1 MILSELTLMNP
12 DNLTQII
19 QKGFH
24 LTLGATSFFMETLQ
38 NSSKRDENLNKL
50 NSDFNQL
57 TEEWAQRGE
66 RTEREARN
74 FVDTILNQQNCQ
86 VNTDSINVPYT
97 PVSDFVQSDIQ
108 RDLLELTQEVADLRA
123 ALQQSQKSDSQN

>member
-12 DNLTQII
+12 DDLTQII

-50 NSDFNQL
+50 NSDFHQL

-66 RTEREARN
+66 MTEREARN
-74 FVDTILNQQNCQ
+74 FVDTILNQQNSQ
-86 VNTDSINVPYT
+86 VNTDSINVPST

>member
-1 MILSELTLMNP
+1 MNP

-66 RTEREARN
+66 MTEREARN
-74 FVDTILNQQNCQ
+74 FVDTILNQQNSQ
-86 VNTDSINVPYT
+86 VNTDSINVPST

-123 ALQQSQKSDSQN
+123 ALQQSQKSDSQD

>member
-1 MILSELTLMNP
+1 MNP

-74 FVDTILNQQNCQ
+74 FVDTILNQQNSQ
-86 VNTDSINVPYT
+86 ANTDSINVPST

>member
-12 DNLTQII
+12 DDLTQII

-66 RTEREARN
+66 MTEREARN
-74 FVDTILNQQNCQ
+74 FVDTILNQQNSQ
-86 VNTDSINVPYT
+86 VNTDSINVPST

-123 ALQQSQKSDSQN
+123 ALQQSQKSNSQD

>member
-1 MILSELTLMNP
+1 MNP
-12 DNLTQII
+12 DDLTQII

-86 VNTDSINVPYT
+86 VNTDSINVPST

-123 ALQQSQKSDSQN
+123 ALQQSQKSDSQD

>member
-74 FVDTILNQQNCQ
+74 FVDTILNQQNSQ
-86 VNTDSINVPYT
+86 VNTDSINVPST

>member
-12 DNLTQII
+12 DDLTQII

-86 VNTDSINVPYT
+86 VNTDSINVPST

>member
-86 VNTDSINVPYT
+86 VNTDSINVPST

-123 ALQQSQKSDSQN
+123 ALQQSQKSDSQD

>member
-1 MILSELTLMNP
+1 MNP
-12 DNLTQII
+12 DDLTQIM
-19 QKGFH
+19 QKAFRT
-24 LTLGATSFFMETLQ
+24 TLGATSFFMETLQ
-38 NSSKRDENLNKL
+38 DSSKRDENLNKL

-66 RTEREARN
+66 MTEREARN
-74 FVDTILNQQNCQ
+74 FVDTILNQQNSQ
-86 VNTDSINVPYT
+86 VNTDSINVPST

>member
-1 MILSELTLMNP
+1 MNP
-12 DNLTQII
+12 DDLTQII

-66 RTEREARN
+66 MTEREARN
-74 FVDTILNQQNCQ
+74 FVDTILNQQNSQ
-86 VNTDSINVPYT
+86 VNTDSINVPST

>member
-12 DNLTQII
+12 DDLTQII

-66 RTEREARN
+66 MTEREARN
-74 FVDTILNQQNCQ
+74 FVDTILNQQNSQ
-86 VNTDSINVPYT
+86 VNTDSINVPST

-123 ALQQSQKSDSQN
+123 ALQQSQKSDSRN

>member
-66 RTEREARN
+66 MTEREARN

-86 VNTDSINVPYT
+86 VNTDSINVPST
-97 PVSDFVQSDIQ
+97 PVSDFVQ
-108 RDLLELTQEVADLRA
+108 
-123 ALQQSQKSDSQN
+123 

>member
-1 MILSELTLMNP
+1 MNP

-66 RTEREARN
+66 MTEREARN

-86 VNTDSINVPYT
+86 VNTDSINVPST

-123 ALQQSQKSDSQN
+123 ALQQSQKSDSQD

>member
-1 MILSELTLMNP
+1 MNP

-66 RTEREARN
+66 MTEREARN
-74 FVDTILNQQNCQ
+74 FVDTILNQQNSQ
-86 VNTDSINVPYT
+86 VNTDSINVPST

>member
-66 RTEREARN
+66 MTEREARN
-74 FVDTILNQQNCQ
+74 FVDTILNQQNSQ
-86 VNTDSINVPYT
+86 VNTDSINVPST

>member
-1 MILSELTLMNP
+1 MNP

-86 VNTDSINVPYT
+86 VNTDSINVPST

>member
-66 RTEREARN
+66 MTEREARN
-74 FVDTILNQQNCQ
+74 FVDTILNQQNSQ
-86 VNTDSINVPYT
+86 VNTDSINVPST

-123 ALQQSQKSDSQN
+123 ALQQSQKSDSQD

>member
-12 DNLTQII
+12 DDLTQII

-38 NSSKRDENLNKL
+38 NTSKRDENLKKL

-66 RTEREARN
+66 MTEREARN
-74 FVDTILNQQNCQ
+74 FVDTILNQQNSQ
-86 VNTDSINVPYT
+86 VNTDSINVPST

>member
-1 MILSELTLMNP
+1 MNP

-66 RTEREARN
+66 MTEREARN
-74 FVDTILNQQNCQ
+74 FVDTILNQQNSQ
-86 VNTDSINVPYT
+86 VKTDSINVPST

>member
-1 MILSELTLMNP
+1 MNP

-86 VNTDSINVPYT
+86 VNTDSINVPST

-123 ALQQSQKSDSQN
+123 ALQQSQKSDSQD